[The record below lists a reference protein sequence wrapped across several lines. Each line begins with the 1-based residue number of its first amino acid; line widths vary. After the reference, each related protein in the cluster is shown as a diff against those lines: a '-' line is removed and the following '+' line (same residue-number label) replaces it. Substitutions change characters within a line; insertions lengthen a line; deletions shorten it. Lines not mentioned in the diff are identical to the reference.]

1 MIDVVRAVEAW
12 RPRGVGSPE
21 SFIVRVP
28 EEHLQHEF
36 ERRAGYQFSAGFPAP
51 RIVEVP
57 ADVYPDGDVVE
68 VAKEALKGVTDGPW
82 RWVFRDGLDGLGDE
96 LQSETSRTV
105 YEGNMTWGGERD
117 YPTRVV
123 SGFPNDDG
131 TITIHMFRENAEFI
145 AATRT
150 LVPALVAEVERL
162 RAELA
167 DASRKQ

>member
-1 MIDVVRAVEAW
+1 
-12 RPRGVGSPE
+12 
-21 SFIVRVP
+21 
-28 EEHLQHEF
+28 
-36 ERRAGYQFSAGFPAP
+36 
-51 RIVEVP
+51 
-57 ADVYPDGDVVE
+57 
-68 VAKEALKGVTDGPW
+68 
-82 RWVFRDGLDGLGDE
+82 
-96 LQSETSRTV
+96 
-105 YEGNMTWGGERD
+105 MTWGGERD